1 LSISPH
7 FLAPTLLLSVV
18 VPTYNEI
25 ENIDALLARLHTA
38 LAGIAWEIIFVDD
51 DSPDGTAARIRER
64 AQSDA
69 RIHLIHR
76 IGRRGLSSALI
87 EGMQSARAR
96 NLAVIDAD
104 LQHDETLLPAMLRR
118 LQSQTAPAL
127 DVVIASRYCE
137 GAVID
142 NWSAERERLSAVA
155 TALSRWV
162 VKAPLTD
169 PMSGYFIITRG
180 AFDAALPK
188 VSGIGYKLLLD
199 LFASAPAPLNYA
211 EIPNRFG
218 ARKHGASKVDALT
231 AWDFALLLLDKKFG
245 TYVPARF
252 ISFCMV
258 GLVGVGVHFLVL
270 HFSHRVVGAS
280 FAPAQG
286 LATLVAMSGNFA
298 LNNALTYRDRRLR
311 GGAWWRGWLSF
322 CAACA
327 MGALAN
333 VGIAEALFQQ
343 KSAWWAAALAGVVV
357 GAVWNYAATS
367 LWTWRRK

>member
-1 LSISPH
+1 M
-7 FLAPTLLLSVV
+7 LSVV
-18 VPTYNEI
+18 VPTYNES
-25 ENIDALLARLHTA
+25 ENIDTLLARLHAA

-64 AQSDA
+64 AQSDT

-87 EGMQSARAR
+87 EGMQSARAP

-104 LQHDETLLPAMLRR
+104 LQHDETLLPLL
-118 LQSQTAPAL
+118 LQTLQTQAL
-127 DVVIASRYCE
+127 DVVIASRYCK

-155 TALSRWV
+155 TAISRWV

-169 PMSGYFIITRG
+169 PMSGYFIITRS

-199 LFASAPAPLNYA
+199 LFASAPTPLNYA

-218 ARKHGASKVDALT
+218 PRKHGASKVDALT

-245 TYVPARF
+245 AYVPARF

-258 GLVGVGVHFLVL
+258 GLVGVAVHFLVL
-270 HFSHRVVGAS
+270 HLSHRVLGAG
-280 FAPAQG
+280 FAPSQAV
-286 LATLVAMSGNFA
+286 ATLVAMSGNFA

-327 MGALAN
+327 LGALAN

>member
-1 LSISPH
+1 MLSI
-7 FLAPTLLLSVV
+7 V

-51 DSPDGTAARIRER
+51 DSPDGTAGHIRAR
-64 AQSDA
+64 AASAAVNDP

-87 EGMQSARAR
+87 EGMQSARAPY
-96 NLAVIDAD
+96 LAVIDAD
-104 LQHDETLLPAMLRR
+104 LQHDETLLPAMLQRFAA
-118 LQSQTAPAL
+118 QSSPAL

-142 NWSAERERLSAVA
+142 NWSAERERLSALA

-162 VKAPLTD
+162 IKAPLTD
-169 PMSGYFIITRG
+169 PMSGYFIITRR

-199 LFASAPAPLNYA
+199 LFASASEPLTYT

-218 ARKHGASKVDALT
+218 PRKHGASKVDGLT
-231 AWDFALLLLDKKFG
+231 AWDFVLLLLDKKFG
-245 TYVPARF
+245 AYVPARF

-258 GLVGVGVHFLVL
+258 GLVGVAVHFLVL
-270 HFSHRVVGAS
+270 HAAHRLVGVG
-280 FAPAQG
+280 FALSQG
-286 LATLVAMSGNFA
+286 LATLMAMSGNFT
-298 LNNALTYRDRRLR
+298 LNNALTYRDQRLR

-322 CAACA
+322 CAACGI
-327 MGALAN
+327 GALAN
-333 VGIAEALFQQ
+333 VGVAEALFQQ
-343 KSAWWAAALAGVVV
+343 KSAWWAAALAGIVV
-357 GAVWNYAATS
+357 GAVWNYAATA
-367 LWTWRRK
+367 LVTWRRK